1 MYNIYIYIYI
11 YICIYINNITYIY
24 IYIYIY
30 IYKIYMFIYIFMLKL
45 SIYIKIPFEKIIKAG
60 LKKVRD
66 SRDISKNTLDYFL
79 VNPKLGRFSLLPKIH
94 KRLPVISR
102 ATLYI
107 QVRMFQ
113 PPLSFTL
120 NPLTPISTFMQLLV
134 IYTTQKNPYH
144 TVRPCVLIGFA
155 QRINFLIRGVMI

>member
-1 MYNIYIYIYI
+1 
-11 YICIYINNITYIY
+11 
-24 IYIYIY
+24 
-30 IYKIYMFIYIFMLKL
+30 MFIYIFMLKL
-45 SIYIKIPFEKIIKAG
+45 SIYVKIPFEKIIKAG

-79 VNPKLGRFSLLPKIH
+79 VNNPKLGSFSLLPKIH
-94 KRLPVISR
+94 KRLPVISS

-107 QVRMFQ
+107 QVRIFQ

-120 NPLTPISTFMQLLV
+120 NPLTSISTFMQLLV
-134 IYTTQKNPYH
+134 IYTTQKNSYH

-155 QRINFLIRGVMI
+155 QRINFLIRRVMI